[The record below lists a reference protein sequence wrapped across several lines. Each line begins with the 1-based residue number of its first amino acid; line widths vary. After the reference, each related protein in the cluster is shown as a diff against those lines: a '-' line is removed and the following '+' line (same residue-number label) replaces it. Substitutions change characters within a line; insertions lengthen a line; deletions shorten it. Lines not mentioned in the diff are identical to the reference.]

1 MFQKVQI
8 GRVSEEIIRQVE
20 QAIYSEKLLPGDRLA
35 PERELAEQF
44 GVSRITI
51 RDALRVLESNGL
63 IEIKVGANGGAYI
76 REPNLDSFSSSL
88 NSMLKFKK
96 ATLIELTEARKIIE
110 TATAELAAERATPQD
125 LENLREL
132 VEAAKEAHK
141 SGDLYYMPHS
151 VNFHSALAKAAK
163 NYILELT
170 VSSFRTLFFNVLEK
184 LMPTRDMA
192 EKAQEDHWGIYEAV
206 KAGNGELARELMSKH
221 LSYFENKVHSLD
233 DSSLLEDE

>member
-1 MFQKVQI
+1 MFTKVQVS
-8 GRVSEEIIRQVE
+8 RVSEEIIRQVE
-20 QAIYSEKLLPGDRLA
+20 QAIYSEQLLPGDRLA

-63 IEIKVGANGGAYI
+63 IEIRIGANGGAFV
-76 REPNLDSFSSSL
+76 REPNLDPLSSSL

-110 TATAELAAERATPQD
+110 TATAELAADRASPED
-125 LENLREL
+125 LELLEEVVIQARKALET
-132 VEAAKEAHK
+132 
-141 SGDLYYMPHS
+141 GDLYYMPHS
-151 VNFHSALAKAAK
+151 VNFHSALAKSAK

-170 VSSFRTLFFNVLEK
+170 VGSFRTLFYNVLEK

-192 EKAQEDHWGIYEAV
+192 EKAAEDHWGIYEAV
-206 KAGNGELARELMSKH
+206 KAGDGKLARQLMEEH
-221 LSYFENKVHSLD
+221 LSYFENKVHTLNDNSLLD
-233 DSSLLEDE
+233 DE

>member
-63 IEIKVGANGGAYI
+63 IEIKVGANGGAYV
-76 REPNLDSFSSSL
+76 REPNLDSLSSSL

-96 ATLIELTEARKIIE
+96 ATLLELTEARKIIE
-110 TATAELAAERATPQD
+110 TATAQLAAERATPED
-125 LENLREL
+125 LLNLRQV

-151 VNFHSALAKAAK
+151 VNFHSTLAKAAK

-206 KAGNGELARELMSKH
+206 EAGNAELARELMAKH
-221 LSYFENKVHSLD
+221 LSYFENKVHALD
-233 DSSLLEDE
+233 ESSLLEDE